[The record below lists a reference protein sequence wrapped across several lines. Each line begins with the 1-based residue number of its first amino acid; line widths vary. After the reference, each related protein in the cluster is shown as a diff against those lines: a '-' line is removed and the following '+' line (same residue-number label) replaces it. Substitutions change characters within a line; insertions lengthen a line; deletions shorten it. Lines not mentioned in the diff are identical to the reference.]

1 MAEQTSRLAIILDSL
16 GAQKSSESLA
26 SALGRLTQQGERASD
41 STDNLSVSFKRL
53 ATSAAGALSI
63 GVVIKTV
70 DEWGQVAARIK
81 NALKSVEGDIKN
93 YSMLQERF
101 LEISNRNGKNIADT
115 QLLYIGAASSMQEL
129 GYSTNQTVDYIES
142 LSSSMTANASSVN
155 EVMSMQNALNKS
167 MVAGKVAGENWNSI
181 MNATPTLLGDIAKQ
195 LEKQNGGIKVTEME
209 VKKLA
214 ADGKISFKLF
224 ADAVMA
230 AKDANNALADS
241 MDNTVADGITRVT
254 NSAKAYYG
262 ELNQSLGATR
272 AMSAALATIS
282 NNFGEVSTVLTS
294 IVGIGVARYFGNL
307 STSMYKSGE
316 QSVKN
321 ALNARREAIET
332 VRVSQ
337 AIIGKT
343 QAERAS
349 LIAQQQSLA
358 AQMRLAA
365 STSQMVV
372 LKNQM
377 AANSARVTLLLQ
389 AETAATTSLSAAQK
403 TLNVTGN
410 ILRGALGM
418 VGGPAGAAM
427 IAAGSIYY
435 LYQNMQQA
443 REEAVKLAGGLDGL
457 IYKLK
462 EMTREQKELEKA
474 KLLGALGGLAQVVGL
489 AGQEVRKA
497 RDEVAEKREEL
508 EALTEGTDRY
518 IVKEKQLAN
527 AEVEL
532 AQRIGELEK
541 ANNDYINT
549 KRAAQT
555 VEDSLNGKLLQGA
568 DLLTAHK
575 NILPNVSDAW
585 KSFGFDVG
593 SAANALGR
601 FNAESLLVKFST
613 PETANMF
620 KDLDRQLE
628 LSNKSAKDRAII
640 SARFAAKDA
649 GASPDEI
656 KRAENMA
663 AQIYDQAEAQKELTK
678 SRNATYSES
687 ASQKMLSSL
696 KEQQMV
702 LIQQSTTNEKLGSQA
717 QALVKWQQEIKDI
730 EEKKAKGKMT
740 AEQQSLLASKALI
753 TAELERNV
761 QLEQAIKNREAEV
774 KIAAYNKQLMEETA
788 QAQKAYNM
796 ELQGAGMGNLA
807 RSRMQERLRVED
819 EFQKKQATLTAQYND
834 ASSGIT
840 KEMYDK
846 ETQIIKGELDKR
858 VLMMQGYHAEQDA
871 LRENWQLGIQE
882 SLLNYIDE
890 ASNYNQIAADAVTN
904 ILNTTTSAIS
914 TGFTDMI
921 NGTKSVGDAFSD
933 MASGMGQAVI
943 QQLTQMA
950 AQWLVYQAV
959 QLMVSKTTQSGAA
972 AGLSANAQA
981 ASQMAGIN
989 AYASTAAIPILGPAM
1004 APAAMAMALA
1014 ATQPLALSV
1023 SALAA
1028 GGLTGMAH
1036 SGIDKVPQT
1045 GTWLLEKG
1053 ERVMT
1058 ENTSARL
1065 DKMLESL
1072 SKSMTPDQYAMK
1084 NIHPANQTTN
1094 NSNEENSTKV
1104 ITIHAAPITIQG
1116 NPDDK
1121 TIALIEQSQKKAIM
1135 DCYKAISNDIAEGKG
1150 NVSKALGTGWNTKRK
1165 TG

>member
-1 MAEQTSRLAIILDSL
+1 MSEQTSRLAIILDSS
-16 GAQKSSESLA
+16 GAKKNADTLATSLE
-26 SALGRLTQQGERASD
+26 RLTAQGEKATG
-41 STDNLSVSFKRL
+41 STDELGFSFKRL
-53 ATSAAGALSI
+53 ATSAAGAMSI
-63 GVVIKTV
+63 GLVVKVV
-70 DEWGQVAARIK
+70 DDWGQVAAQVK
-81 NALKSVEGDIKN
+81 MALKSVEGDIEN
-93 YSMLQERF
+93 YTNVQQRF
-101 LEISNRNGKNIADT
+101 LAISNRNGKDIAIT
-115 QLLYIGAASSMQEL
+115 QKLYVGAATSMKEL
-129 GYSTNQTVDYIES
+129 GYNTEQTIDYVES
-142 LSSSMTANASSVN
+142 LSSIFTANATSAMATDSAIN
-155 EVMSMQNALNKS
+155 SLNKS
-167 MVAGKVAGENWNSI
+167 MIVGKVAGDNWNAV
-181 MNATPTLLGDIAKQ
+181 MNAAPTILGDIARE
-195 LEKQNGGIKVTEME
+195 LERTNGGVKVTENQ
-209 VKKLA
+209 VKKLGSE
-214 ADGKISFKLF
+214 GKIPFKLL
-224 ADAVMA
+224 ADSVQR
-230 AKDANNALADS
+230 AKEANNALADS
-241 MDNTVADGITRVT
+241 MDNTVADGLTRVT

-262 ELNQSLGATR
+262 EMNQNLGITR
-272 AMSAALATIS
+272 SISAGLAILS
-282 NNFGEVSTVLTS
+282 DNFGSVSTVLTG
-294 IVGIGVARYFGNL
+294 IVGIGAARYFGGL
-307 STSMYKSGE
+307 STSIFLTTKDVISNTAATYA
-316 QSVKN
+316 N
-321 ALNARREAIET
+321 A
-332 VRVSQ
+332 
-337 AIIGKT
+337 
-343 QAERAS
+343 
-349 LIAQQQSLA
+349 A
-358 AQMRLAA
+358 AQSRLAA
-365 STSQMVV
+365 
-372 LKNQM
+372 
-377 AANSARVTLLLQ
+377 AA
-389 AETAATTSLSAAQK
+389 SLAK
-403 TLNVTGN
+403 
-410 ILRGALGM
+410 GALGL

-427 IAAGSIYY
+427 LAAGAIFYF
-435 LYQNMQQA
+435 YQKSEQA
-443 REEAVKLAGGLDGL
+443 KEEAMALADKVDQLRGSFNKLNATQ
-457 IYKLK
+457 LK
-462 EMTREQKELEKA
+462 GVIADSADSLEI
-474 KLLGALGGLAQVVGL
+474 LN
-489 AGQEVRKA
+489 
-497 RDEVAEKREEL
+497 DEL
-508 EALTEGTDRY
+508 EASNNLIAGR
-518 IVKEKQLAN
+518 
-527 AEVEL
+527 
-532 AQRIGELEK
+532 ELEYKKIETSLIHFGNREQDLAKKRREIDQQRRVSADLEAKIANVTRLSADAVNELNSRLSEGK
-541 ANNDYINT
+541 AIFEASTAKGNSL
-549 KRAAQT
+549 AQT
-555 VEDSLNGKLLQGA
+555 VGLMAAKFREAADAKAALDNQMSSKPLDS
-568 DLLTAHK
+568 
-575 NILPNVSDAW
+575 SDA
-585 KSFGFDVG
+585 
-593 SAANALGR
+593 AAYL
-601 FNAESLLVKFST
+601 K
-613 PETANMF
+613 
-620 KDLDRQLE
+620 QLE
-628 LSNKSAKDRAII
+628 QQNELLNIQDLRKRAVRKSLM
-640 SARFAAKDA
+640 DA
-649 GASPDEI
+649 EKNGASPEQLASIEAAAGKYFDLS
-656 KRAENMA
+656 KAESDRLKLLN
-663 AQIYDQAEAQKELTK
+663 KT
-678 SRNATYSES
+678 STYSES
-687 ASQKMLSSL
+687 AAQKMLSSL

-702 LIQQSTTNEKLGSQA
+702 LIQQSTKNEKLGSQA

-730 EEKKAKGKMT
+730 EEKKAKGKLT

-774 KIAAYNKQLMEETA
+774 KIAAYNKQLLEETA
-788 QAQKAYNM
+788 QAQKAYDM

-807 RSRMQERLRVED
+807 RSRMQEKLRLED
-819 EFQKKQATLTAQYND
+819 DYQKKQAELQRQYQD
-834 ASSGIT
+834 SSSGIT
-840 KEMYDK
+840 QEMYEK

-858 VLMMQGYHAEQDA
+858 ILMMQGYHAEQDA

-1084 NIHPANQTTN
+1084 NINPANQTTN
-1094 NSNEENSTKV
+1094 NSSEENSTKV

-1135 DCYKAISNDIAEGKG
+1135 DCYKAISNDLAEGKG